1 MIRNKISSVA
11 IALLALSLCGGIF
24 LWYQY
29 NDEDIQDKAVVTVN
43 EPLPSS
49 QSDTNSALLK
59 YATTTLPKDFSILE
73 RDTIYGEE
81 EGKFKNLPSEG
92 KALLISLLAIPG
104 CDTNPEGAYCYENDW
119 TVESG
124 SIVAF
129 KDGIILY
136 SVANGKGGT
145 DFSVFD
151 LEQSTTTFK
160 LPAVGQGLRNSKYF
174 VNYGT
179 TASPIMYY
187 KVGMKTFG
195 EILESRTSLVT
206 GEQYSPSDYI
216 ADIKGKIDGDIAT
229 VSIFIFNLEESRFD
243 KVREASF
250 DLEKLP

>member
-1 MIRNKISSVA
+1 MSRNKAISICIV
-11 IALLALSLCGGIF
+11 ILLATVIVVSGVYSIGTTKDGKNNNFIGALVT
-24 LWYQY
+24 
-29 NDEDIQDKAVVTVN
+29 DEGTKN
-43 EPLPSS
+43 EAQIS
-49 QSDTNSALLK
+49 LK
-59 YATTTLPKDFSILE
+59 YATTTLPTDFSILE
-73 RDTIYGEE
+73 RDTIYSEE
-81 EGKFKNLPSEG
+81 EGKFNNLPPEG
-92 KALLISLLAIPG
+92 RALLISFLAIPG
-104 CDTNPEGAYCYENDW
+104 CDINPEGTYCYENDW

-160 LPAVGQGLRNSKYF
+160 LPAVGHGLRNSKYI
-174 VNYGT
+174 VTYGT
-179 TASPIMYY
+179 SASPLMYY

-216 ADIKGKIDGDIAT
+216 ADIEGKIDGDIAT

-243 KVREASF
+243 KVRESSF